1 MLGSTLPVLT
11 ILTALPAVAGLI
23 ALVSSRPA
31 TARAVALVAA
41 VVALVISLFV
51 WFSLGSDGTMKFVER
66 SSWVPSLGIEYH
78 LGVDGLGALML
89 VLSSIVTLMAIAA
102 SRKITQQPGLYFA
115 LILLLESGLFGTFTA
130 LNFFHWF
137 LFWEL
142 SLIPA
147 FFLIK
152 LWGGEGRG
160 RAATTFFVYTMV
172 GSVGL
177 LLAFLALFSATGSM
191 DFERLAQMAAS
202 GELATAIQTHLGP
215 VSLWLAIGVLL
226 GFAVKVPLMPFHT
239 WLPATYAKAP
249 TPVTMLLTGA
259 MSKMGVYGLL
269 RLALPI
275 FGQQLAQIRTP
286 LLLLATLTVVAGA
299 WAAVVQK
306 DLKRIFAYSSI
317 NHLGYC
323 LLAIF
328 AVAIPSSGSSALVLT
343 QTAALDG
350 VILQMFNHGL
360 TAATIFWFLAMLEE
374 RSNGQLGI
382 DHFGGLRKPAP
393 VLCGLMGIALFSSL
407 GLPSLNGFVSEF
419 LIFRGVFPL
428 SWLSATV
435 SVLGLLITAAVILTV
450 IQRVFTGPLPERW
463 IAFPDLSTSE
473 RFALAPALVLMA
485 VLGLAPQLL
494 VGTINATVMHLL
506 AGWRL

>member
-1 MLGSTLPVLT
+1 MTPVLT
-11 ILTALPAVAGLI
+11 ILTAIPAVA
-23 ALVSSRPA
+23 ALLVLLAGNRA
-31 TARAVALVAA
+31 HLARTLAMLAAVASL
-41 VVALVISLFV
+41 ALAL
-51 WFSLGSDGTMKFVER
+51 WAWLGLSTDGTMTFVER
-66 SSWVPSLGIEYH
+66 SAWVPGLGIEYH
-78 LGVDGLGALML
+78 LGVDGLGGLM
-89 VLSSIVTLMAIAA
+89 VLLAAIVSLMAIAV
-102 SRKITQQPGLYFA
+102 STKVTSQPGLYFA

-152 LWGGEGRG
+152 LWGGDGRG
-160 RAATTFFVYTMV
+160 PAATQFFVYTMV
-172 GSVGL
+172 GSVAL
-177 LLAFLALFSATGSM
+177 LLAFLALFLATGSM
-191 DFERLAQMAAS
+191 DFEVLAQMASS
-202 GELATAIQTHLGP
+202 GELTTAIQTHLGP
-215 VSLWLAIGVLL
+215 ISLWLALAVLL

-239 WLPATYAKAP
+239 WLPATYSKAP

-275 FGQQLAQIRTP
+275 FGQELAQVRTP
-286 LLLLATLTVVAGA
+286 LLVLATLTVVAGA

-306 DLKRIFAYSSI
+306 DLKRIFAYSSV

-328 AVAIPSSGSSALVLT
+328 AVALPAGANASITLS

-350 VILQMFNHGL
+350 VVLQMFNHGL
-360 TAATIFWFLAMLEE
+360 TAAAIFWFLALIEE
-374 RSNGQLGI
+374 RSGGLLGI
-382 DHFGGLRKPAP
+382 NDFGGLRKPAP

-407 GLPSLNGFVSEF
+407 GLPGLNGFVSEF

-450 IQRVFTGPLPERW
+450 IQRVFSGPVAERW
-463 IAFPDLSTSE
+463 KSFPDLTTTE
-473 RFALAPALVLMA
+473 RLDFAPVLLLMA
-485 VLGLAPQLL
+485 LLGLLPQLAL
-494 VGTINATVMHLL
+494 GTINATMTHLL
-506 AGWRL
+506 AGWRF